1 MNSIMREM
9 PVLISVNMDKEE
21 VGHTFENYN
30 LVSAGVVN
38 KNNKLVGMITADDVV
53 TVVQEEAEEDVL
65 RLAGVGDEEI
75 TDSVIIKTKRRFNW
89 LLFKSCLQLF
99 SYLGNKFIWC
109 INRTNGSFSF
119 FNANCS
125 INGWKCR
132 NANISSN
139 NKSYSN

>member
-38 KNNKLVGMITADDVV
+38 KENKLVGMIAADDVYCG
-53 TVVQEEAEEDVL
+53 TREAEEDVL

-75 TDSVIIKTKRRFNW
+75 TDSVLVKTKRRFNW
-89 LLFKSCLQLF
+89 LLLNLFTALLFLGSLVYLAPQL
-99 SYLGNKFIWC
+99 NKW
-109 INRTNGSFSF
+109 
-119 FNANCS
+119 
-125 INGWKCR
+125 
-132 NANISSN
+132 
-139 NKSYSN
+139 